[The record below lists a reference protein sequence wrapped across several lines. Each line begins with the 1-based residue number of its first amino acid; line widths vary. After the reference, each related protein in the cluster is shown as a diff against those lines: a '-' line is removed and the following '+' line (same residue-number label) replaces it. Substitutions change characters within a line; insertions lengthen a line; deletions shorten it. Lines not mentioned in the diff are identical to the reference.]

1 MYVAFYRRY
10 RPRTFAEVVGQDPII
25 QTLKN
30 QVESGHVSHAYLFC
44 GSRGTGKTS
53 TAKILARAVNCQSPV
68 HGEPCGQC
76 AVCRMSEEELA
87 VDILEIDAASNNGV
101 DEIRDL
107 REKVRYAPAV
117 GKYKVYIIDE
127 VHMLSAG
134 AFNALLKTLEEPPA
148 HAVFILATTETHKL
162 PATILSR
169 CQRFDFK
176 RLPDALLV
184 QQMQKVLAEEQIEA
198 DEAALALIASQA
210 QGGMRD
216 ALSLLDQCAGMAGGA
231 ITLEQARQVLG
242 AAGSDRVQQMA
253 GSVAAQDVKASLAL
267 LQTLFDGGVDLSVF
281 VQELIE
287 YYREQMVQATDQ
299 LQGQAARQAML
310 ALAQAETD
318 MKLSPRPKTQLEAA
332 LVKLCVPDMTA
343 GETRLLQ
350 RIEAL
355 ERQIATLQAGGAQ
368 LGPKAPERKAS
379 PAPRTEDVPPWE
391 QQAPPWEVPP
401 EETSGP
407 PWEETPPPT
416 AVPHSVPAAPQ
427 AESPVA
433 VPAAAAQG
441 GSVLD
446 GIFEAFSKKQPGAA
460 YFLKRAE
467 RAYMEHGQLW
477 IEFDPVNEN
486 LVQALRQFQQDLE
499 QAAEQALGQAVEIQF
514 RINKPE
520 AAAGPK
526 VEDVLEKAQQ
536 AFGLDIEI
544 EE

>member
-10 RPRTFAEVVGQDPII
+10 RPRLFSEVIGQEPII

-30 QVESGHVSHAYLFC
+30 QVASGHVSHAYLFC

-53 TAKILARAVNCQSPV
+53 TAKILARAINCQSPIE
-68 HGEPCGQC
+68 GEPCGQC
-76 AVCRMSEEELA
+76 PVCRMSEEELA

-127 VHMLSAG
+127 VHMLSTG

-176 RLPDALLV
+176 RLPESLLV
-184 QQMQKVLAEEQIEA
+184 QQMEKVLSEEGIQA
-198 DEAALALIASQA
+198 DRQALALIASQA

-216 ALSLLDQCAGMAGGA
+216 ALSLLDQCAGMSGGE
-231 ITLEQARQVLG
+231 ITLEKAQHVLG
-242 AAGSDRVQQMA
+242 AAGSDQVERMA
-253 GSVAAQDVKASLAL
+253 QSIADRQVR
-267 LQTLFDGGVDLSVF
+267 QTLAQLQQIYDNGADLSVF
-281 VQELIE
+281 VREMID
-287 YYREQMVQATDQ
+287 YYRERMIECAEQAE
-299 LQGQAARQAML
+299 GQWAMEAML
-310 ALAQAETD
+310 LLAQAETD

-332 LVKLCVPDMTA
+332 LVKLCVPKMSQ
-343 GETRLLQ
+343 GEVQLLK

-355 ERQIATLQAGGAQ
+355 EKAVQHGQQMPAIRRSSPMVETMQA
-368 LGPKAPERKAS
+368 E
-379 PAPRTEDVPPWE
+379 E
-391 QQAPPWEVPP
+391 QAPPWEEVPPP
-401 EETSGP
+401 EEDLP
-407 PWEETPPPT
+407 PWEQLAPPPLPKEPAPKKQKETPEKST
-416 AVPHSVPAAPQ
+416 PAPSRV
-427 AESPVA
+427 EDL
-433 VPAAAAQG
+433 
-441 GSVLD
+441 LD
-446 GIFEAFSKKQPGAA
+446 TIFAIFSKRQPGAA

-467 RAYMEHGQLW
+467 KAWEDGSQLW
-477 IEFDPVNEN
+477 LQFDPINEN

-499 QAAEQALGQAVEIQF
+499 QSAEQALGHKVEIQF
-514 RINKPE
+514 KLNTPEQETKPDIQ
-520 AAAGPK
+520 
-526 VEDVLEKAQQ
+526 DVLKKAQQ
-536 AFGLDIEI
+536 AFGLEIEI